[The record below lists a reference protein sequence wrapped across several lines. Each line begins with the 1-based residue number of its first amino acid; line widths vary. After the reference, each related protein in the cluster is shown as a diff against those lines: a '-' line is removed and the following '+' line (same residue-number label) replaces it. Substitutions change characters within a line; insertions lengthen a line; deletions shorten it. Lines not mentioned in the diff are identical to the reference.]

1 MLPNVEPDFKTMSDI
16 DLVGLVAYCEKW
28 SLKDVYNT
36 AYAQVFPKKQ
46 LEEVSQPFVEWVAT
60 GDQKLPPI
68 VREELIRAARI
79 NFESGKMNKLKLYA
93 QFREILSKWSFWI
106 FILLITWYWL

>member
-46 LEEVSQPFVEWVAT
+46 VEGHAIMALISIT
-60 GDQKLPPI
+60 GVIIMLVI
-68 VREELIRAARI
+68 M
-79 NFESGKMNKLKLYA
+79 S
-93 QFREILSKWSFWI
+93 
-106 FILLITWYWL
+106 LLAS

>member
-46 LEEVSQPFVEWVAT
+46 VEEVKQPFIEWMSV
-60 GDQKLPPI
+60 GEQKLPPI
-68 VREELIRAARI
+68 VREELIRACVLNLEA
-79 NFESGKMNKLKLYA
+79 GKMNNLKLYA
-93 QFREILSKWSFWI
+93 QFREITRKWGFWVFVLLVI
-106 FILLITWYWL
+106 FWWL